1 MPSIEHCWLSPC
13 CVPACR
19 CCLHSVRVG
28 LSYKPAPA
36 KRGELLALPGAL
48 TLLLRVQALEELRCL
63 AWARLR
69 RPPAL
74 QLTLG
79 PGAPAREALCCCSS
93 QCPGRAGT
101 FWRSWPFCLDDN
113 RSSRP
118 APCSAFD
125 DQMRSY
131 SRGYRSVFSPN
142 ESCVTMA
149 RSELQHMTQWVKQ
162 LGAAVKGRLG
172 NRAQSTKRPDRVK
185 LSSRPRQTGKCVPWL
200 PCCDRRGLEPW
211 QAAALIL

>member
-1 MPSIEHCWLSPC
+1 MPAPPSRCLCRALSTASS
-13 CVPACR
+13 VLAVSLRAGAACS
-19 CCLHSVRVG
+19 LSVWA
-28 LSYKPAPA
+28 SPTKPAPA
-36 KRGELLALPGAL
+36 ERGEPLAFPRAPA
-48 TLLLRVQALEELRCL
+48 LLLHVQALEELWCP

-69 RPPAL
+69 RPPTL
-74 QLTLG
+74 QLVLC
-79 PGAPAREALCCCSS
+79 PGTPAWEALCCCSS
-93 QCPGRAGT
+93 QCLGRAGT

-172 NRAQSTKRPDRVK
+172 NRAEHKTS
-185 LSSRPRQTGKCVPWL
+185 
-200 PCCDRRGLEPW
+200 
-211 QAAALIL
+211 